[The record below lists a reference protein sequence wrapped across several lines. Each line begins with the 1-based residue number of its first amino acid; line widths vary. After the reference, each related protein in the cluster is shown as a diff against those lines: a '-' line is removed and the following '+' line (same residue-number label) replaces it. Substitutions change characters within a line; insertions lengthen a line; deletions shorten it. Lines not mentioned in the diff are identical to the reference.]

1 MSYPYQIRSL
11 DQYHSA
17 YKKSIENPEKFWEEI
32 AETFYWTK
40 KWNNVLEWNFSEPK
54 IKWFEGGQL
63 NITENCLDRH
73 IEKLGNTPAI
83 IWEPNDPE
91 EHHRVLTYKE
101 LLFKVKQFSNVLKNN
116 GVQKGDRVC
125 IFSGI
130 SIINGYIPT
139 SFISFAWFS

>member
-73 IEKLGNTPAI
+73 IEK
-83 IWEPNDPE
+83 
-91 EHHRVLTYKE
+91 
-101 LLFKVKQFSNVLKNN
+101 
-116 GVQKGDRVC
+116 
-125 IFSGI
+125 
-130 SIINGYIPT
+130 
-139 SFISFAWFS
+139 